1 MLTYNREKKE
11 MDHTLTDR
19 LNDKA
24 KTMHAERLAE
34 IKKTNKA
41 TKRKIHLFGRPVVM
55 ALHCSAAHAHKTTI
69 FLIFFPFFCCL
80 SLSFRLIRK
89 KKIENE
95 PVHFHQTS

>member
-34 IKKTNKA
+34 IKKTNKE

-55 ALHCSAAHAHKTTI
+55 ALHCTTVK
-69 FLIFFPFFCCL
+69 CNA
-80 SLSFRLIRK
+80 R
-89 KKIENE
+89 
-95 PVHFHQTS
+95 T

>member
-19 LNDKA
+19 VNDKA
-24 KTMHAERLAE
+24 KTMHAEQLAE

-41 TKRKIHLFGRPVVM
+41 TKRQIHLFGRPVVM

-69 FLIFFPFFCCL
+69 SFNSFSYLFFILLL
-80 SLSFRLIRK
+80 SLSLPLSVLHDK
-89 KKIENE
+89 KK
-95 PVHFHQTS
+95 